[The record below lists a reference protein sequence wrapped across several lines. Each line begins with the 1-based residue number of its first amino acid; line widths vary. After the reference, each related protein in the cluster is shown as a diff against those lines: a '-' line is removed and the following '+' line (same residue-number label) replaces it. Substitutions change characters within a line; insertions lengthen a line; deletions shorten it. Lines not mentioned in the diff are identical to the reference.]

1 MEKNII
7 NLAKGGKVIPSL
19 IGNIQYGMPPET
31 IKDSSNIEGGVPEYF
46 IIPTRRFDWKD
57 GINFMEFE
65 FPVYYNF
72 FIKKK
77 RKTKLICD
85 YNTMK
90 DVQVIFQ
97 ETLLGPKD
105 FSKFDRDFWEG
116 YNAIP
121 DIQKEL
127 KHFAVN
133 PFEPDQPLRLDMFID
148 FIIFDEKGIASIKKS
163 ILVQKQDYMKM
174 GDSGMLVDQSQRIIE

>member
-1 MEKNII
+1 MDKNVIE
-7 NLAKGGKVIPSL
+7 LPKGGKLIPSL

-31 IKDSSNIEGGVPEYF
+31 IKDSSNLEGGVPEFF
-46 IIPTRRFDWKD
+46 IIPKLRFDWKE

-72 FIKKK
+72 FLRRK

-85 YNTMK
+85 YKTMQ
-90 DVQVIFQ
+90 DVHAIFQ

-105 FSKFDRDFWEG
+105 FSRFHRDFWEG
-116 YNAIP
+116 YKAIP
-121 DIQKEL
+121 DMPKEL

-133 PFEPDQPLRLDMFID
+133 PFDPGQPLKLEMFID
-148 FIIFDEKGIASIKKS
+148 FFIFNEKGQTSIKKN
-163 ILVQKQDYMKM
+163 ILVNKDEYMKM
-174 GDSGMLVDQSQRIIE
+174 GDSGFLMDQHKRKMK